1 MIHPKY
7 QILSI
12 INLYFLP
19 RNILLSNGW
28 KKFAP
33 RGIHLYLRAL
43 EAVDEAVAW
52 RVGRREIEWYNW

>member
-19 RNILLSNGW
+19 RNILFSNGW

-33 RGIHLYLRAL
+33 RAIHLYLRAL
-43 EAVDEAVAW
+43 EAVDEAVT
-52 RVGRREIEWYNW
+52 